1 MTVNSKTILLCLML
15 MLCANVS
22 AGPISRQK
30 ARLQAASFMQERGHT
45 LAEKMPYRM
54 PRHQDD
60 ASAETAFY
68 YVFQTEGEHGFVVVS
83 GDDRTQPVLGFT
95 EHGHFD
101 ETDIPE
107 GLYFLLQMYQEQ
119 IQQLDAPHSSSS
131 NDKNNAALYH
141 LPTRHNVQ
149 PLMQTLWNQGD
160 PYNLLCP
167 QYYESDGSLGGHSAT
182 GCVATA
188 LAQVMNY
195 YRYPAETVRYIPSY
209 KLEYD
214 TSQGKK
220 EIVVQGIPQHSAIEW
235 DKMQHVYDGN
245 ETEAEKTA
253 VAQLM
258 HWVGVGCR
266 MSYGGSSAA
275 TMADALNA
283 LVTYFGY
290 DDGSRLESR
299 SNHSIESWSQLLYTE
314 IATGHPI
321 AFAACN
327 SGGAHAFVLD
337 GYDIEGLFHVN
348 WGWGGLDNGYFRID
362 VMAPDD
368 NSGIGASSTPDGYN
382 MGQDAI
388 IGLRLPDNVKAE
400 TQQPRLTVND
410 WEIRR
415 GNTFFA
421 NYVNWT
427 GFTATWDMGIGY
439 VDETGALVP
448 IGEHT
453 SMRLDANYYI
463 GLEFV
468 VEGLSEGV
476 YHIVPISKK
485 ASTKVWQTHVNP
497 AISYIE
503 AVVDGQGNVSLT
515 QHPIEDVSITD
526 ISFPGNHKKGERQTV
541 AVSFQNHGEEYF
553 REIHL
558 LASMTN
564 QMGESVCRTAVTMV
578 GEGETTASFSFV
590 PDRSGKWH
598 VWLSTDNHGNNILGE
613 SEVVITDEGNASA
626 HSLRY
631 LSHSISN
638 KSNNV
643 IYGNCMQ
650 GKVTVRNEAAETYNG
665 KLRLWLFKLADD
677 GYYYGASSVYVPVVV
692 EPNATAKAEFYFD
705 QLEYGKQYNMSI
717 LYEDGGDIMNGG
729 LKDMGKPSRGIV
741 YWQQDKDITGV
752 APSSVLHIP
761 AAALAVD
768 MTGTGN
774 MVKTVYPNNN
784 PNTIY
789 MMGASDE
796 MPAGLETRNVVVDG
810 HADCLHLTDGYGFM
824 SPLTFTAAE
833 ASYTRQPL
841 QNQWETIALPFA
853 PQVIP
858 ENVMVKS
865 FTEESVDGTPCF
877 MDVTAMD
884 QCMPYLVYS
893 SSADSLTFSASDVC
907 VLATKGNAL
916 SVGTPTTLLVG
927 TTVKKRLSDVFILD
941 NESASF
947 IKSVEPVTLEAF
959 RACLRSAT
967 LNGPVLIEAPEGID
981 PLVTGSY
988 DKDQYYDL
996 QGRVVN
1002 RLTKGIY
1009 IRNHRKVII
1018 R

>member
-1 MTVNSKTILLCLML
+1 MS
-15 MLCANVS
+15 MLCVNVS
-22 AGPISRQK
+22 AEPISRQT
-30 ARLQAASFMQERGHT
+30 ARHRAESFIQERGFT
-45 LAEKMPYRM
+45 LAEKMLFRM
-54 PRHQDD
+54 PRHQND

-68 YVFQTEGEHGFVVVS
+68 YIFQTEGEHGFVVVS
-83 GDDRTQPVLGFT
+83 GDDRTLPVLGFT

-107 GLYFLLQMYQEQ
+107 GLHFLLQMYQEQ
-119 IQQLDAPHSSSS
+119 IQQLDAPNSSLS
-131 NDKNNAALYH
+131 NDKKNTALYH

-167 QYYESDGSLGGHSAT
+167 QYYESDGSMGGHSAT

-188 LAQVMNY
+188 LSQVMNY
-195 YRYPAETVRYIPSY
+195 YRYPEETMRYIPSY

-220 EIVVQGIPQHSAIEW
+220 EIVVQGIPQHSVIDW
-235 DKMQHVYDGN
+235 NHMQDVYNGN
-245 ETEAEKTA
+245 ETETEKTA

-290 DDGSRLESR
+290 DDGSHLESR
-299 SNHSIESWSQLLYTE
+299 SNHSIESWSQLLYSE

-337 GYDIEGLFHVN
+337 GYDIEGLFHIN

-388 IGLRLPDNVKAE
+388 IGLRLPDDVKAE

-410 WEIRR
+410 WEIHR

-421 NYVNWT
+421 NYVNWA

-439 VDETGALVP
+439 VDETGTLVP
-448 IGEHT
+448 VGENM
-453 SMRLDANYYI
+453 SMRLDANYYV

-485 ASTKVWQTHVNP
+485 ASTKVWQTNVNP

-503 AVVDGQGNVSLT
+503 AVVDEQGNVSLT

-526 ISFPGNHKKGERQTV
+526 ISFPGNHKKGERQNV
-541 AVSFQNHGEEYF
+541 VVSFQNHGEEYF

-578 GEGETTASFSFV
+578 DEGETTASFSFV
-590 PDRSGKWH
+590 PDRSGKWN
-598 VWLSTDNHGNNILGE
+598 VWLSTDNHGNNILGK
-613 SEVVITDEGNASA
+613 SEVEITDEGNANT
-626 HSLRY
+626 HQLRY

-665 KLRLWLFKLADD
+665 KLRLWLFKLADN

-692 EPNATAKAEFYFD
+692 EPNGTAKAEFYFD

-717 LYEDGGDIMNGG
+717 LYEDGGDITNGG
-729 LKDMGKPSRGIV
+729 LKDMGRPSRGIV
-741 YWQQDKDITGV
+741 YWQQDKDIAGV
-752 APSSVLHIP
+752 APASVLHIP

-768 MTGTGN
+768 MSGMGN

-789 MMGASDE
+789 MMAASDE
-796 MPAGLETRNVVVDG
+796 MPTGLETCNVVVDG
-810 HADCLHLTDGYGFM
+810 HAGHLRLTDGYGFM
-824 SPLTFTAAE
+824 SPITFTATE
-833 ASYTRQPL
+833 ATYSRQPL
-841 QNQWETIALPFA
+841 PNQWETIALPFA
-853 PQVIP
+853 PQEIP
-858 ENVMVKS
+858 EGVRVKS
-865 FTEESVDGTPCF
+865 FTEENMDGMPHF
-877 MDVTAMD
+877 MDVTTMD
-884 QCMPYLVYS
+884 DCIPYLIYS
-893 SSADSLTFSASDVC
+893 VSDDSLTFSASDISVM
-907 VLATKGNAL
+907 ATKEKSL
-916 SVGTPTTLLVG
+916 SVGTPTTWLVG
-927 TTVKKRLSDVFILD
+927 TTVKKRLSDVFLLD
-941 NESASF
+941 NENACF
-947 IKSVEPVTLEAF
+947 IRNNDPVVLDAF
-959 RACLRSAT
+959 RAYLVSST
-967 LNGPVLIEAPEGID
+967 LDGPVSIETPEGIHRFVSSD
-981 PLVTGSY
+981 SDSG
-988 DKDQYYDL
+988 KCYDL
-996 QGRVVN
+996 QGRQVDN
-1002 RLTKGIY
+1002 PTKGIY
-1009 IRNHRKVII
+1009 ILNHRKVVVK
-1018 R
+1018 